1 MSNSVYFAVFPY
13 STGHYF
19 IEADKA
25 MDIVY
30 LNELRIDTIIG
41 IYEWERRT
49 KQMIILDVEMGTDIS
64 KAAGSDNIN
73 DALDYKAVSKRLFE
87 FIGNSEFELVEKLAE
102 STAAILLNEFNIP
115 WCRIRVNKQG
125 AVKGVRDVGV
135 IIERGSKN

>member
-1 MSNSVYFAVFPY
+1 
-13 STGHYF
+13 
-19 IEADKA
+19 

>member
-1 MSNSVYFAVFPY
+1 
-13 STGHYF
+13 
-19 IEADKA
+19 

-64 KAAGSDNIN
+64 KAAGSANIN